1 MDNSEDFS
9 PISNL
14 VKLERLHLGNTKISD
29 ISFIIKN
36 KNIKYIDLSYTKVV
50 DFFPLFNLDK
60 LEFLDASFTK
70 ITDISFFEKNINL
83 KRIKISNCKVK
94 KYKFKRRIMVD
105 ENKF

>member
-1 MDNSEDFS
+1 M
-9 PISNL
+9 
-14 VKLERLHLGNTKISD
+14 
-29 ISFIIKN
+29 IKN

-50 DFFPLFNLDK
+50 DFFPLSNLDK
-60 LEFLDASFTK
+60 LEYLDASFTK

>member
-1 MDNSEDFS
+1 M
-9 PISNL
+9 
-14 VKLERLHLGNTKISD
+14 
-29 ISFIIKN
+29 IKN

-50 DFFPLFNLDK
+50 DFFTLSNLDK
-60 LEFLDASFTK
+60 LEYLDASFTK